1 MFPTVSPVAIA
12 KRSFLVCLVTFGVSQ
27 ETGISGSDDIE
38 LDGFGCTPSSLAKDV
53 PALVDGKTGL
63 FTIPDTRSDLAG
75 FFRVQQAITKAIDTA
90 LTRSQVS
97 VTPAEAAARE
107 HPAILF
113 GPRWRAAESG
123 VSTDLKSVNLSPA
136 YGHPS
141 FINGIVPVE
150 GAAGQYYKVA
160 GKKGTASLVSSQP
173 TTLPCVN
180 TILLAEATSAGSWP
194 AQSYL
199 LGRPGEDGW
208 LVVNRC
214 VNLAALNSMS
224 TLSPSAAL
232 YVAIEWADIEEFAHM
247 RTNDTSKMHN
257 GAVVVVNSNDS
268 SNSSNN
274 GGVLRIWLSGA
285 VLLATM
291 VWM

>member
-1 MFPTVSPVAIA
+1 MTPIASLVAIA
-12 KRSFLVCLVTFGVSQ
+12 RLAFLVCFVTFGASQ
-27 ETGISGSDDIE
+27 DTGTSGSDDVGDE
-38 LDGFGCTPSSLAKDV
+38 FGCTPSSLSRVV
-53 PALVDGKTGL
+53 PGLVDKETGL

-90 LTRSQVS
+90 LTRSQTS
-97 VTPAEAAARE
+97 LTPTEAAAQDHR
-107 HPAILF
+107 PVSF
-113 GPRWRAAESG
+113 GPSWRAAEVG
-123 VSTDLKSVNLSPA
+123 VSTDLRNVSLSPA

-141 FINGIVPVE
+141 FINGIVPVD
-150 GAAGQYYKVA
+150 GAAGQYYQVV
-160 GKKGTASLVSSQP
+160 GKNGIGSLVSSQP

-214 VNLAALNSMS
+214 VNLAALNSMN
-224 TLSPSAAL
+224 TLSPSSAL

-257 GAVVVVNSNDS
+257 GAVVAT
-268 SNSSNN
+268 SNN
-274 GGVLRIWLSGA
+274 SGGMLRVGFA
-285 VLLATM
+285 MLATIAIIS
-291 VWM
+291 

>member
-1 MFPTVSPVAIA
+1 MCPAVSLVSIA
-12 KRSFLVCLVTFGVSQ
+12 RLTFLVCLVAVGVSQ
-27 ETGISGSDDIE
+27 ETGISGSDDNE
-38 LDGFGCTPSSLAKDV
+38 FACSPGSLAKAV
-53 PALVDGKTGL
+53 PALVDAETGL

-90 LTRSQVS
+90 LTRSQLS
-97 VTPAEAAARE
+97 LTPREAAALE

-123 VSTDLKSVNLSPA
+123 VSMTHDGKNATLSPA

-141 FINGIVPVE
+141 FIDGIVPVE
-150 GAAGQYYKVA
+150 GAAGQYYQV
-160 GKKGTASLVSSQP
+160 GNASLVSAQP

-199 LGRPGEDGW
+199 LGKPGEDGW

-214 VNLAALNSMS
+214 VNLAALNSVN

-232 YVAIEWADIEEFAHM
+232 YLAIEWADVEEFAHM
-247 RTNDTSKMHN
+247 RTNDTSTMHN
-257 GAVVVVNSNDS
+257 AGVVEVHSNGRND
-268 SNSSNN
+268 
-274 GGVLRIWLSGA
+274 GGVLWVGLCGA

-291 VWM
+291 VWT

>member
-1 MFPTVSPVAIA
+1 MCPAVSLVSIA
-12 KRSFLVCLVTFGVSQ
+12 RLTFLVCLVAVGVSQ
-27 ETGISGSDDIE
+27 ETGISGSDDNE
-38 LDGFGCTPSSLAKDV
+38 LDDFACSPGSLAKAV
-53 PALVDGKTGL
+53 PALVDAETGL

-90 LTRSQVS
+90 LTRSQLS
-97 VTPAEAAARE
+97 LTPREAAALE

-123 VSTDLKSVNLSPA
+123 VSMTHDGKNVTLSPA
-136 YGHPS
+136 YGHLS
-141 FINGIVPVE
+141 FIHGIVPVE
-150 GAAGQYYKVA
+150 GSAGQYYKV
-160 GKKGTASLVSSQP
+160 GNASLVSAQP

-199 LGRPGEDGW
+199 LGKPGEDGW

-214 VNLAALNSMS
+214 VNLAALNSVN

-232 YVAIEWADIEEFAHM
+232 YLAIEWADVEEFAHM
-247 RTNDTSKMHN
+247 RTNDTSTMHN
-257 GAVVVVNSNDS
+257 EGVVGVHSNGRND
-268 SNSSNN
+268 
-274 GGVLRIWLSGA
+274 GGVLRVGLCGA

-291 VWM
+291 VWT